1 MAIQMRAASLA
12 AIYGKHKKIENFDW
26 DGLIHL
32 PIAAYLSQKD
42 IDDLRYIATSPRLG
56 GTSKKKKFKMM
67 DNILNLKGFI
77 RMTAGTNRVI
87 YRCDFDQS
95 FRFKIS

>member
-1 MAIQMRAASLA
+1 MPIQMRAASLA

-26 DGLIHL
+26 DGLIHP

-56 GTSKKKKFKMM
+56 GTSKKKKF
-67 DNILNLKGFI
+67 NE
-77 RMTAGTNRVI
+77 I
-87 YRCDFDQS
+87 YRETFNICS
-95 FRFKIS
+95 KKSYRKVKHRISRQKN